1 MFLTTAPLNR
11 GWECWLGS
19 SPYQVPFSSCLREAP
34 LHRLILA
41 NRSTNAQGQTM
52 YWKKK
57 SSRGPQTHVF
67 CWTPTP
73 EPHHHPPPVQARGW
87 GLVGP
92 LLFPTLTRPGLEST
106 WTAGPQP
113 AHAPAGLLEFSLHAA
128 GWLCLGEPTARHL
141 GAGIRCSRLYTE
153 LIHLVT

>member
-1 MFLTTAPLNR
+1 MLARELPQPGAVFLLPQR
-11 GWECWLGS
+11 
-19 SPYQVPFSSCLREAP
+19 SPF
-34 LHRLILA
+34 
-41 NRSTNAQGQTM
+41 AQADTGQQEYKRTGTM
-52 YWKKK
+52 YWRKK

-73 EPHHHPPPVQARGW
+73 EPHHQPPPMQARGW

-92 LLFPTLTRPGLEST
+92 LLFPTLTRPGLESSR
-106 WTAGPQP
+106 TAGPQP

-128 GWLCLGEPTARHL
+128 GWLGLREPTARHL